1 MSFVLIL
8 EKHPIRMSHQIDTA
22 FLLDDFV
29 LILEKHPI
37 KMSYPMDTAFWLDD
51 FGEWVQTRHQK
62 FYDWGQFKYYWDFDQ
77 MLSI

>member
-1 MSFVLIL
+1 MAMKKIIISIVLSGFIVIKHLSMSFVLIL

-37 KMSYPMDTAFWLDD
+37 KMSYPMDTAF
-51 FGEWVQTRHQK
+51 
-62 FYDWGQFKYYWDFDQ
+62 
-77 MLSI
+77 